1 MGLGPG
7 SGGVGG
13 LDESTARAG
22 CRTSRVLLRT
32 RGLARLTRAM
42 PMVSRR
48 ACDLTQRERAQVTC
62 GVGARAR
69 EGTKAR
75 GVHGA
80 GMNIT
85 FRAVISHVKCE
96 M

>member
-1 MGLGPG
+1 MSQLRARVVGL
-7 SGGVGG
+7 
-13 LDESTARAG
+13 
-22 CRTSRVLLRT
+22 RVLLRT
-32 RGLARLTRAM
+32 CGLARLTRAM

-75 GVHGA
+75 GVHG
-80 GMNIT
+80 GWRWYEYHIS
-85 FRAVISHVKCE
+85 RRVISHVKCE